1 MRYREIAKFLSGFAA
16 NQFLT
21 HGALAV
27 SGVEFEL
34 LGIAYS
40 HGLNMTAAI
49 FWAIALVVLVWAAWI
64 RRNPQP

>member
-1 MRYREIAKFLSGFAA
+1 M
-16 NQFLT
+16 
-21 HGALAV
+21 